1 MKPYLIV
8 TGTIFALA
16 GSMHLFALLRGWRTL
31 TSNLEFVVEN
41 GLLCA
46 IGLGL
51 AVWAFS
57 LVRGPKVAGG

>member
-1 MKPYLIV
+1 MKPYLLT

-16 GSMHLFALLRGWRTL
+16 GGMHLYALVRGWRAL
-31 TSNLEFVVEN
+31 TGNVEFVLEN

-51 AVWAFS
+51 AFWAYR
-57 LVRGPKVAGG
+57 LTQTHNTTG